1 MSPSVECLPFGTTPA
16 GDPIERWRL
25 DNGRGVAAEV
35 LTYGA
40 ILHAF
45 EVPDG
50 SGRPDSIVLSLPD
63 GESYLGADAYYGA
76 VVGRYANRIAGG
88 RFTLDGREYPLPV
101 NDRGH
106 TLHGGPDGFDRRMWH
121 AEPVT
126 DASGAA
132 GVRLSLTSPD
142 GDMGFPGTLS
152 VTVTYTLDAAG
163 TLALDYH
170 AVTDRPTV
178 LNLTNHAYVNL
189 AGSEDVLDHVLLVDA
204 DHFLP
209 ADASA
214 IPHGPAKPVAGT
226 PFDFTTAH
234 PLGARI
240 GVADEQLLDAGGYDQ
255 CWVLRPHGDL
265 SRAARLTDS
274 ASGRRL
280 EVWTTEPGIQV
291 YTANKL
297 DGSRADANGRRHL
310 RHSAVCLETQHF
322 PNSPN
327 VPDYPGTVLRPGETF
342 ASRTEFRT
350 A

>member
-1 MSPSVECLPFGTTPA
+1 MSPSVECLPFGSTPN

-25 DNGRGVAAEV
+25 DNGSGVAAEV
-35 LTYGA
+35 LSYGA

-50 SGRPDSIVLSLPD
+50 SGKPDSI
-63 GESYLGADAYYGA
+63 
-76 VVGRYANRIAGG
+76 VGRYANRIAGG
-88 RFTLDGREYPLPV
+88 RFTLDGREYRLPV

-121 AEPVT
+121 AEPVAT
-126 DASGAA
+126 DAVAAGAA

-142 GDMGFPGTLS
+142 GDMGFPGTLN
-152 VTVTYTLDAAG
+152 VTVTYTLDATG

-178 LNLTNHAYVNL
+178 LNLTNHAYLNL
-189 AGSEDVLDHVLLVDA
+189 AGSEDVLDHVLLLDA

-240 GVADEQLLDAGGYDQ
+240 GVRDEQLLDAGGYDQ
-255 CWVLRPHGDL
+255 CWVLRSHGDL
-265 SRAARLTDS
+265 SRAARLTDP

-327 VPDYPGTVLRPGETF
+327 VPDYPSTILRPGETF
-342 ASRTEFRT
+342 TSRTEFRT